1 MAVAL
6 NSLRNL
12 KSTVLIVGLL
22 IFALLSAVLVASGQN
37 NILLT
42 IVAAFIAI
50 VLIVTCLVH
59 PLAGFYLT
67 TIVSFLAFTPG
78 RILNAQI
85 PISTGVEIL
94 ILLVFLGVSWEKRNS
109 KTRLWSTPISIAFLC
124 YGVFFLAEFFNPNME
139 SLAGYILYLRK
150 FLQFVL
156 IYVLAYKLLDTKEK
170 VKFFFQFWIIA
181 SFITAVYGCFQQ
193 WFGLLPF
200 EMRTILN
207 DPHEYKLLFQGGILR
222 KFSILSDPV
231 QFGILSG
238 SMSLFTLMLAIHEKT
253 REMKIIYF
261 FITGA
266 LILGMLYSGTRTTI
280 IILPSGIAL
289 YTLMSLHNKRSLLV
303 LFSFFIISIAV
314 LFSPID
320 SPALNR
326 MRSSLNP
333 KEASLDIRSVHRK
346 YIQPYIYY
354 HPIGGGMATSGV
366 DGVRFNPDHVLA
378 GFPPD
383 SGLLKYAIETGWV
396 GYAIVM
402 AFFFVI
408 LLQAINYYYLLQ
420 NDELRLY
427 MLALTVTL
435 FAIIISQYAQVAL
448 GQLPMVL
455 FFYSGLSIMKR
466 ILEFDRELTQPPL
479 TSTT

>member
-1 MAVAL
+1 MSAIA
-6 NSLRNL
+6 NSMRSV
-12 KSTVLIVGLL
+12 KSSILMVGLL
-22 IFALLSAVLVASGQN
+22 IFALLSAFLVTSGQN
-37 NILLT
+37 IVMLT
-42 IVAAFIAI
+42 IIASIVAVA
-50 VLIVTCLVH
+50 LIVTCVIQ

-85 PISTGVEIL
+85 PVSTGVEIL
-94 ILLVFLGVSWEKRNS
+94 VLLIFLGISWEKRHS
-109 KTRLWSTPISIAFLC
+109 TTRLWSTPISIAFLV
-124 YGVFFLAEFFNPNME
+124 YGVFFLSEFFNPNME
-139 SLAGYILYLRK
+139 SIAGYILYLRK
-150 FLQFVL
+150 FLMFVF
-156 IYVLAYKLLDTKEK
+156 IYILAYKLLDTREK

-238 SMSLFTLMLAIHEKT
+238 SISLFTLMLAIHEKSK
-253 REMKIIYF
+253 ELKFLYF
-261 FITGA
+261 FVTGV

-289 YTLMSLHNKRSLLV
+289 YTLMSLHNKRSLYV
-303 LFSFFIISIAV
+303 LFTFFIVSIFV

-333 KEASLDIRSVHRK
+333 KEASLDVRSVHRK
-346 YIQPYIYY
+346 YIQPYIYF

-366 DGVRFNPDHVLA
+366 DGVRFNPNHPLA

-402 AFFFVI
+402 AFFFII
-408 LLQAINYYYLLQ
+408 LLQAINYYFFI
-420 NDELRLY
+420 NDNELRIY
-427 MLALTVTL
+427 MLALAVTL
-435 FAIIISQYAQVAL
+435 FAIIVSQYAQVAL

-466 ILEFDRELTQPPL
+466 LVEFDSEITQPPL

>member
-1 MAVAL
+1 MAAIL
-6 NSLRNL
+6 NSLRNV
-12 KSTVLIVGLL
+12 KSTLLIVGLL
-22 IFALLSAVLVASGQN
+22 IFALLSAFLVSVGQN
-37 NILLT
+37 TIMLT
-42 IVAAFIAI
+42 IVASFVAI
-50 VLIVTCLVH
+50 VLIVTCLIQ

-78 RILNAQI
+78 RILNSQI
-85 PISTGVEIL
+85 PVSTGIEIL
-94 ILLVFLGVSWEKRNS
+94 VLLIFLGVSWEKRHS

-124 YGVFFLAEFFNPNME
+124 YGVFFLSEFFNPNME
-139 SLAGYILYLRK
+139 SMAGYILYLRK
-150 FLQFVL
+150 FLEFVL

-181 SFITAVYGCFQQ
+181 CFITAVYGCFQQ

-238 SMSLFTLMLAIHEKT
+238 SMSLFTLMFAIHEKS
-253 REMKIIYF
+253 RELKIIYF
-261 FITGA
+261 FITGV
-266 LILGMLYSGTRTTI
+266 LVLGMLYSGTRTTI

-383 SGLLKYAIETGWV
+383 SGLLKYAIETGWI

-408 LLQAINYYYLLQ
+408 LLQAINYYYLLN
-420 NDELRLY
+420 NDELRIY

-479 TSTT
+479 T